1 MRDLKLKFA
10 DFLFKYFFF
19 LYQPLYFFYK
29 KKRDLL
35 EITYYKKYIKPGN
48 VVLDIGGNI
57 GFTTSIFSKL
67 VEPNG
72 KVISF
77 EPDKTNFKHL
87 SNLVKGKKLKNVDL
101 VNKAVSINSK
111 PTNIYLSNRLG
122 VDHRTWRIATF
133 LILIPFIFSCNKD
146 EPFDESFYL
155 HGGDIK
161 VWKQESSFIIES
173 GSQPLAQQL
182 TTVRWI
188 FRSNNIYRVY
198 QTVPGMNENEGIWIL
213 KEDVLK
219 IILGLGTTDYKV
231 LLLSEDKLTLE
242 HIQLG
247 VLRRETWVPL

>member
-77 EPDKTNFKHL
+77 EPDKINFKHL

-122 VDHRTWRIATF
+122 VDHRTYKPKNYDSVYEIPAISIDEF
-133 LILIPFIFSCNKD
+133 LGDNKKVDFIKIDIQGFEMTAIKGMLETLSANPDLVVLSEFWPEGLRQAGRSVEDYYNYLIKKKYNV
-146 EPFDESFYL
+146 YL
-155 HGGDIK
+155 IK
-161 VWKQESSFIIES
+161 K
-173 GSQPLAQQL
+173 
-182 TTVRWI
+182 
-188 FRSNNIYRVY
+188 
-198 QTVPGMNENEGIWIL
+198 
-213 KEDVLK
+213 K
-219 IILGLGTTDYKV
+219 GLV
-231 LLLSEDKLTLE
+231 LLDNEKIKMISSYKGDKCENILFKKNK
-242 HIQLG
+242 
-247 VLRRETWVPL
+247 